1 VRIVDQQVVPP
12 TVKISELNDKG
23 LPVRALK
30 KKKKVDPR
38 DFANLMRS
46 GMIANQNEKYKDK
59 AHVIVE
65 ETITKEC

>member
-1 VRIVDQQVVPP
+1 VQIVDQQVVPP

-38 DFANLMRS
+38 DVANLMRS
-46 GMIANQNEKYKDK
+46 GMIATWNEEYKDK

-65 ETITKEC
+65 ETITEEC